1 MADIIIEDEYI
12 QEMRNF
18 SKLQG
23 SRFEA
28 VLTEY
33 IAIMHKL
40 NAEGIVRGETADIL
54 KMFIETVMSFKG
66 QVQELSE
73 LFRQLLDQYL
83 TDIDYADKELY

>member
-40 NAEGIVRGETADIL
+40 NAEGIVRGERETADIL
-54 KMFIETVMSFKG
+54 KMFIETVMSF
-66 QVQELSE
+66 
-73 LFRQLLDQYL
+73 
-83 TDIDYADKELY
+83 

>member
-12 QEMRNF
+12 QEMRDF

-23 SRFEA
+23 SRFET

-33 IAIMHKL
+33 IAVMYKL

-54 KMFIETVMSFKG
+54 KMFIETVMSLKG

-73 LFRQLLDQYL
+73 LFQQLLDQYL
-83 TDIDYADKELY
+83 ADIDYADKELY